1 MTEVLEKSGYV
12 HTEGADAKIRRLVR
26 RLELAGHD
34 AEIWLGMIRQIE
46 WKLKRKRNDIL
57 RVGLRMTKVQLEYDL
72 VRPLTD
78 HDAAAVADVHSWY
91 GIQRVQLAPSLDRL
105 KVEYDA
111 SRLSEKDVEAV
122 LQRFGLPIQRKWA
135 VP

>member
-1 MTEVLEKSGYV
+1 
-12 HTEGADAKIRRLVR
+12 
-26 RLELAGHD
+26 
-34 AEIWLGMIRQIE
+34 
-46 WKLKRKRNDIL
+46 
-57 RVGLRMTKVQLEYDL
+57 MTKVQLEYDL

-78 HDAAAVADVHSWY
+78 HDAVAVADVHGSY

-122 LQRFGLPIQRKWA
+122 LQRFGLPIQRKWP